1 MDDDTIPTKTALEE
15 LVIGINNIKETNI
28 GFVSSKV
35 VGINNEEMNI
45 PNVSKRL
52 DKNEYPIW
60 MKYLNKSIIEV
71 ESATFVSTL
80 INIEA
85 IKKVG
90 LPWKEFFIW
99 GDDIEYTLRIS
110 RNFGAGYAVGKS
122 IVVHK
127 RKSAKNLSLIEEDNL
142 NRLNMYKYKYR
153 NDIII
158 SNNYNSFKVRIKV
171 IINTSLYGIKVL
183 FKSRK
188 HKLKKF
194 NIVFSSMLVAL
205 FDIKIKS
212 SFNKRMSG
220 K

>member
-1 MDDDTIPTKTALEE
+1 MLPPYHFHLQ
-15 LVIGINNIKETNI
+15 LQ
-28 GFVSSKV
+28 
-35 VGINNEEMNI
+35 
-45 PNVSKRL
+45 
-52 DKNEYPIW
+52 
-60 MKYLNKSIIEV
+60 SIIEQFYL
-71 ESATFVSTL
+71 FVLLSL
-80 INIEA
+80 IHIC
-85 IKKVG
+85 
-90 LPWKEFFIW
+90 
-99 GDDIEYTLRIS
+99 
-110 RNFGAGYAVGKS
+110 